1 MDAEMDGA
9 RWSRVKAVFSAL
21 LEREPGQRA
30 AYLAQECGDDT
41 GLRREIESL
50 LSAHENPDT
59 LFSRPA
65 AAYALDLD
73 ESAAPRDWIGRR
85 VGVYRIVEAV
95 GRGGMSEVFR
105 AVRDDDE
112 YHKDVAVK
120 VLREGYDT
128 RSLLKR
134 FKVEKQILATL
145 DHPNIARLLD
155 AGSTEEGL
163 PYLVM
168 DYIPGRPIDEHCTHH
183 RLDVEARLELF
194 QTLCSA
200 VQYVHRH
207 LMVHGDLKCS
217 NVLVTDDGVVKL
229 LDFGI
234 AKLVQPAPHL
244 ASADAKLTGLV
255 ALTPEY
261 ASPEQIRGGA
271 ITTASDVYSL
281 GVVLYKLL
289 SGSLPHR
296 VQPDF
301 AYRLASQIVEGDT
314 RAPSVAALESSDT
327 TISGSAKRLTGDLDN
342 IVQMALQKE
351 PAKRYSSVERFEE
364 DIRRHLQGFPVQ
376 ARPAAFHYRF
386 LKFAGRHKAGIA
398 IASLFVV
405 TLVAGILATTWMAQV
420 AWQQRARAERHFAEV
435 RKLANTFMF
444 DVHGAIADLPGST
457 PARQMLV
464 ENSLRYL
471 EGLSAESGDDPTLR
485 RELATAYEKVGDV
498 QGGFRSSN
506 LGDRAGAM
514 TSYRKALALRDA
526 LATAYPKD
534 LDVRRELLRTY
545 GKLGEML
552 ADEGRQDAAI
562 ENSRRAAKL
571 ASELVAAPN
580 PTLADRRNLGNVYY
594 SLGWQLS
601 EAGKFGD
608 GSLFLK
614 QATVVY
620 ESLIAERP
628 DDTLTRRALSL
639 AYQRLGNMLLDSTQ
653 RFAEA
658 RQMHEKGLQ
667 IAETLAAA
675 DPQNTNYGKVLG
687 YALLGVASAQLRLGN
702 AREALVRQ
710 LAAAEIFG
718 PMAAADPRNEE
729 ARIDAAHTLTHLGE
743 TLNVL
748 GRWADAEQRFNECLA
763 LLSASA
769 SGAVPGEN
777 YASELMQRSR
787 SGIEAARAGRS
798 NGLVPAKH
806 AE

>member
-1 MDAEMDGA
+1 MDEA
-9 RWSRVKAVFSAL
+9 RWGRVKELFAAVLERDPAERAVF
-21 LEREPGQRA
+21 
-30 AYLAQECGDDT
+30 LAQECAGDAE
-41 GLRREIESL
+41 LRTEVDSL
-50 LSAHENPDT
+50 LSAHEDAGE
-59 LFSRPA
+59 LLAQPA
-65 AAYALDLD
+65 AAHALGLD
-73 ESAAPRDWIGRR
+73 ETAAPREWIGRR

-112 YHKDVAVK
+112 YRKDVAVK

-183 RLDVEARLELF
+183 RLGVEARLDLF
-194 QTLCSA
+194 QSLCSA
-200 VQYVHRH
+200 VEYVHRH

-217 NVLVTDDGVVKL
+217 NVLVTDDGVLKL

-234 AKLVQPAPHL
+234 ARLLQPEPHL
-244 ASADAKLTGLV
+244 ATADAKLTGLL

-281 GVVLYKLL
+281 GVVLYRLL
-289 SGSLPHR
+289 SGSLPYR

-301 AYRLASQIVEGDT
+301 AYRLASQIVEGEI
-314 RAPSVAALESSDT
+314 RAPSVAARESSDPS
-327 TISGSAKRLTGDLDN
+327 ISSAAKRLTGDLDN
-342 IVQMALQKE
+342 IVLMALQKE

-364 DIRRHLQGFPVQ
+364 DIHRHLQGFPVL
-376 ARPAAFHYRF
+376 ARPAAFHYR
-386 LKFAGRHKAGIA
+386 LMKFAGRHKAA
-398 IASLFVV
+398 LAVASLFVV
-405 TLVAGILATTWMAQV
+405 TLIAGIAATTWMAQV
-420 AWQQRARAERHFAEV
+420 AFQQRSRAERHFAEV

-464 ENSLRYL
+464 ENSLAYL
-471 EGLSAESGDDPTLR
+471 EGLSAESAGEPTLL

-498 QGGFRSSN
+498 QGGFRASN
-506 LGDRAGAM
+506 LGDREGAIK
-514 TSYRKALALRDA
+514 SYRKALAIRDT
-526 LATAYPKD
+526 LAATYPQD
-534 LDVRRELLRTY
+534 REVRRELLRNY

-552 ADEGRQDAAI
+552 ADEGQQQAAI

-571 ASELVAAPN
+571 ASELVAAPS

-601 EAGKFGD
+601 DAGQFGD
-608 GSLFLK
+608 GTLFLK

-620 ESLIAERP
+620 ESLVAENP
-628 DDTLTRRALSL
+628 EDTLTRRALSL
-639 AYQRLGNMLLDSTQ
+639 AYQRLGNVLLDSTQ
-653 RFAEA
+653 RYAEA

-667 IAETLAAA
+667 IAEALAAA
-675 DPQNTNYGKVLG
+675 DPQNTNLGKVLG

-702 AREALVRQ
+702 PRDALARQ
-710 LAAAEIFG
+710 LAAAEIFT
-718 PMAAADPRNEE
+718 PIAAADPRNEE

-748 GRWADAEQRFNECLA
+748 GRWEEAQRRFDESLA
-763 LLSASA
+763 LLAA
-769 SGAVPGEN
+769 AAPGATTGQGYAGELSTRDR
-777 YASELMQRSR
+777 A
-787 SGIEAARAGRS
+787 GIAAAQAGRS
-798 NGLVPAKH
+798 RGLVPTKRAD
-806 AE
+806 

>member
-1 MDAEMDGA
+1 MDEA
-9 RWSRVKAVFSAL
+9 RWSRVKELFAAV
-21 LEREPGQRA
+21 LEREPAQRA
-30 AYLAQECGDDT
+30 AFLAQECAGDAE
-41 GLRREIESL
+41 LRAEIDSL
-50 LSAHENPDT
+50 LSAHEDAGE
-59 LFSRPA
+59 LLSQPA
-65 AAYALDLD
+65 AAHALGID
-73 ESAAPRDWIGRR
+73 ETPAPREWIGRR

-112 YHKDVAVK
+112 YRKDVAVK

-128 RSLLKR
+128 RSLLNR

-168 DYIPGRPIDEHCTHH
+168 DYIPGRQIDEHCTHH
-183 RLDVEARLELF
+183 RLGVEARLELF

-200 VQYVHRH
+200 VEYVHRH

-217 NVLVTDDGVVKL
+217 NVLVTDDGVLKL

-234 AKLVQPAPHL
+234 AKLLQPAPNL
-244 ASADAKLTGLV
+244 ATADAKATGLL

-281 GVVLYKLL
+281 GVVLYRLL
-289 SGSLPHR
+289 AGCLPHR

-314 RAPSVAALESSDT
+314 RAPSVAARESSDV
-327 TISGSAKRLTGDLDN
+327 TISGAAKRLTGDLDN

-364 DIRRHLQGFPVQ
+364 DIQRHLQGFPVH
-376 ARPAAFHYRF
+376 ARPAAFHYR
-386 LKFAGRHKAGIA
+386 LMKFAGRHKAAIA
-398 IASLFVV
+398 AASLFVV
-405 TLVAGILATTWMAQV
+405 TLIAGIAATTWMAQV
-420 AWQQRARAERHFAEV
+420 AWEQRSRAERHFAEV

-471 EGLSAESGDDPTLR
+471 EGLSAETTDEPSLL

-506 LGDRAGAM
+506 LGDRAGALK
-514 TSYRKALALRDA
+514 SYRKALAIRESLVA
-526 LATAYPKD
+526 SWPED
-534 LDVRRELLRTY
+534 LDVRRELLRNY
-545 GKLGEML
+545 GKLGDML
-552 ADEGRQDAAI
+552 ADEGLKEAAI
-562 ENSRRAAKL
+562 ENSRRAARL
-571 ASELVAAPN
+571 ASALVAAPK
-580 PTLADRRNLGNVYY
+580 PTLMDRRNLGNVYY

-601 EAGKFGD
+601 DAGKFGD
-608 GSLFLK
+608 GMLFLK

-620 ESLIAERP
+620 ESLVKENP

-639 AYQRLGNMLLDSTQ
+639 AYQRLGEVLLDSTQ
-653 RFAEA
+653 RHEEA
-658 RQMHEKGLQ
+658 RQMHERSLQ
-667 IAETLAAA
+667 IAQALSAA
-675 DPQNTNYGKVLG
+675 DTHNTTYRKMLG
-687 YALLGVASAQLRLGN
+687 YAQLGVAAAQLRLGN
-702 AREALVRQ
+702 TREALALQ
-710 LAAAEIFG
+710 LAAAEVFG
-718 PMAAADPRNEE
+718 PMLVADPRNEE
-729 ARIDAAHTLTHLGE
+729 ARYDAAHALTLAGE
-743 TLNVL
+743 TLNLL
-748 GRWADAEQRFNECLA
+748 GQWQAAELRFNEALA
-763 LLSASA
+763 LFAASPA
-769 SGAVPGEN
+769 AAGTGQDHAREV
-777 YASELMQRSR
+777 
-787 SGIEAARAGRS
+787 IERDRAGLAAAQAGRTS
-798 NGLVPAKH
+798 GLVPAKH
-806 AE
+806 AN